1 MQTYR
6 IPLYIMDGIKEV
18 NLSYTS
24 APLAMINREHKIIF
38 VHIPKT
44 GGTSVEKLF
53 DDSFYGW
60 DEKRSLW
67 KQHCSIYQM
76 QSVYGIDIR
85 SYYKFAIVRN
95 PWDRA
100 VSDYKWWT
108 RPSSPFFNFL
118 KNTTLEDYLLIRNG
132 YEKINHLNDSTG
144 RADHFYTQYSFVEID
159 GRNCIDRIIR
169 FENLQ
174 QDFNLVCDEVGERRQ
189 QLPHTNKTNRK
200 HYSEYYNQKTID
212 IVSQKYH
219 KDIEYF
225 DYQF

>member
-1 MQTYR
+1 
-6 IPLYIMDGIKEV
+6 
-18 NLSYTS
+18 
-24 APLAMINREHKIIF
+24 MIINSQKFIF

-44 GGTSVEKLF
+44 GGTSIEKLF

-60 DEKRSLW
+60 DEKHCLW
-67 KQHCSIYQM
+67 KQHCSIHQM
-76 QSVYGIDIR
+76 QSLYGIDIDN
-85 SYYKFAIVRN
+85 YYKFSIVRN

-108 RPSSPFFNFL
+108 RPDSPFFDFL
-118 KNTTLEDYLLIRNG
+118 KSTTLEDYLLIRNG
-132 YEKINHLNDSTG
+132 YEKINHLNDSSG
-144 RADHFYTQYSFVEID
+144 RADHFYTQYSFIEIGGACAMD
-159 GRNCIDRIIR
+159 CIIK

-174 QDFNLVCDEVGERRQ
+174 QDFDHFCDQIGIPQ
-189 QLPHTNKTNRK
+189 QKLPHTHKTNRK

-212 IVSQKYH
+212 IVAEKYR

>member
-1 MQTYR
+1 
-6 IPLYIMDGIKEV
+6 
-18 NLSYTS
+18 
-24 APLAMINREHKIIF
+24 MINREHKFIF
-38 VHIPKT
+38 IHIPKT
-44 GGTSVEKLF
+44 GGTSIEALF
-53 DDSFYGW
+53 DQSFYGW
-60 DEKRSLW
+60 DDKFCLW
-67 KQHCSIYQM
+67 KQHCSIHQM
-76 QSVYGIDIR
+76 QSVYGIDVD

-108 RPSSPFFNFL
+108 RPNSPFFDFL
-118 KNTTLEDYLLIRNG
+118 NNTTLEDYLLIRNG

-144 RADHFYTQYSFVEID
+144 RADHFYTQYSFVEIGGACVMD
-159 GRNCIDRIIR
+159 CIIK

-174 QDFNLVCDEVGERRQ
+174 QDFNIFCDQIGMPQ
-189 QLPHTNKTNRK
+189 QKLPHTNKTNRK

-212 IVSQKYH
+212 IVAQKYH

>member
-1 MQTYR
+1 
-6 IPLYIMDGIKEV
+6 
-18 NLSYTS
+18 
-24 APLAMINREHKIIF
+24 MINREHKIIF

-118 KNTTLEDYLLIRNG
+118 KNTTLEDYLLIHNG

>member
-1 MQTYR
+1 
-6 IPLYIMDGIKEV
+6 
-18 NLSYTS
+18 
-24 APLAMINREHKIIF
+24 MIINSQKFIF

-44 GGTSVEKLF
+44 GGTSIEKLF

-60 DEKRSLW
+60 DEKHCLW
-67 KQHCSIYQM
+67 KQHCSIHQM
-76 QSVYGIDIR
+76 QSVYGIDVD

-108 RPSSPFFNFL
+108 RASSPFFDFL

-144 RADHFYTQYSFVEID
+144 RADHFYTQYSFVEIGGACVMD
-159 GRNCIDRIIR
+159 CIIK

-174 QDFNLVCDEVGERRQ
+174 QDFNIFCDQISIPQ
-189 QLPHTNKTNRK
+189 QKLPHTNKTNRK

-212 IVSQKYH
+212 IVAQKYH
-219 KDIEYF
+219 KDISHFNYSF
-225 DYQF
+225 FK

>member
-1 MQTYR
+1 
-6 IPLYIMDGIKEV
+6 
-18 NLSYTS
+18 
-24 APLAMINREHKIIF
+24 MIINSQKFIF

-44 GGTSVEKLF
+44 GGTSIEKLF

-60 DEKRSLW
+60 DEKHCLW
-67 KQHCSIYQM
+67 KQHCSIHQM
-76 QSVYGIDIR
+76 QSVYGIDIDN
-85 SYYKFAIVRN
+85 YYKFSIVRN

-108 RPSSPFFNFL
+108 RPNSPFFHFL

-144 RADHFYTQYSFVEID
+144 RADHFYTQYSFIEIGGVCVMD
-159 GRNCIDRIIR
+159 CIIK

-174 QDFNLVCDEVGERRQ
+174 QDFNIFCDQIGMPQ
-189 QLPHTNKTNRK
+189 QKLPHTNKTNRK

-212 IVSQKYH
+212 IVAQLYH